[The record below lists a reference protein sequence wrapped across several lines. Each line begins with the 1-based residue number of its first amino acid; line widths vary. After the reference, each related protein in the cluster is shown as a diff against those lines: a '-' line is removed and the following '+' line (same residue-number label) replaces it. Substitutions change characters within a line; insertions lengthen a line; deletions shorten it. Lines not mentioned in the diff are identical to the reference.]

1 MTQYLR
7 YCSVSCGGQT
17 FNYDASTEEEGLRIV
32 FEFHPKSMQSP
43 GVGIITIKNPLPAHA
58 TPLIR
63 KEFGEVVVDAG
74 YVDGHGVIFRGNVKW
89 GVYGRESP
97 TDTQVIIYA
106 AVADQAHNYATVSTT
121 FPPGSTPQQHFDA
134 ALNAMNPMGVTKG
147 YVGVDLSKPVY
158 SRSVTLFGMAR
169 DVLANIAK
177 SKNAMLSYQQQQV
190 VMVPKGGSLPGGPIA
205 LNSLTG
211 LVGMPTQTTSGIM
224 ARCLI
229 NPNIKIHSQ
238 VKIDQKDIQ
247 GGLPPFLGPS
257 DVALGQTFLAPTAA
271 DGLYTVYK
279 IDIYGDTR
287 GSPWYMDLA
296 LYATN
301 VSYQSP
307 DEATAVANYSV
318 GAAPYLGPN

>member
-17 FNYDASTEEEGLRIV
+17 FTYDASTEEEGLRIV
-32 FEFHPKSMQSP
+32 FEFHPKSFQSP
-43 GVGIITIKNPLPAHA
+43 GVGIVTIKNPLPAHA
-58 TPLIR
+58 TPMIA
-63 KEFGEVVVDAG
+63 KEFGDLTVDAG
-74 YVDGHGVIFRGNVKW
+74 YVDGHGVLFHGDMKW

-97 TDTQVIIYA
+97 TDTQVILYA
-106 AVADQAHNYATVSTT
+106 SDGNLANNYATVSTT

-169 DVLANIAK
+169 DVLATIAR
-177 SKNAMLSYQQQQV
+177 SKGAMLSYQQKKV
-190 VMVPKGGSLPGGPIA
+190 VMVPRGGSLPGGPIA

-229 NPNIKIHSQ
+229 NPNIKVHSQ

-247 GGLPPFLGPS
+247 GGLPPLISPQGYTYPQETS
-257 DVALGQTFLAPTAA
+257 LLAPTAA

-279 IDIYGDTR
+279 IDVFGDTR

-296 LYATN
+296 MYATN
-301 VSYQSP
+301 VSWKSL
-307 DEATAVANYSV
+307 DERNAMQNYGES
-318 GAAPYLGPN
+318 GAPNI